1 MTRSTLVLPWG
12 GGGVMEV
19 FCRAVLNYLPG
30 AVEAGLST
38 IEMDVIDG
46 RTAKLPGWR
55 ECGFEL
61 ASHISSVQDWS
72 DEVAISAFHYP
83 EVEELARKMTDADVA
98 LVSSHIKR
106 SPEDA
111 QRHHQLAPITLVHSD
126 FAAGHESIIRR
137 SYRDGTY
144 DGSALERNGLSPR
157 DVENARRILILQFW
171 RNLGS
176 AKMDFPLAW
185 CDARSVEVSD
195 GRPFHVTDYAGSGF
209 NFDALGIA
217 PPGEPGRHR
226 WYAFPE
232 LTIEETVAFRT
243 YDTDLVARG
252 DTYFTPH
259 SAFRDPEVPVGQPS
273 RTSIE
278 LRATCLW
285 L

>member
-1 MTRSTLVLPWG
+1 MKT
-12 GGGVMEV
+12 

-30 AVEAGLST
+30 ADGAGLSA
-38 IEMDVIDG
+38 IELDVFDG
-46 RTAKLPGWR
+46 RAAELPGWR

-61 ASHISSVQDWS
+61 VSHASSVQDWS
-72 DEVAISAFHYP
+72 DDGAISAFHYP

-111 QRHHQLAPITLVHSD
+111 QRHHQLSPITLVHSD
-126 FAAGHESIIRR
+126 FAAGHDSIIRR

-144 DGSALERNGLSPR
+144 DGSALERNELSPE
-157 DVENARRILILQFW
+157 DVETARRILILQFW
-171 RNLGS
+171 RNLGP

-195 GRPFHVTDYAGSGF
+195 GRAFPVTNYAGSGF
-209 NFDALGIA
+209 DFDALGVS
-217 PPGEPGRHR
+217 PPARPGRHR

-232 LTIEETVAFRT
+232 LGPEETVAFRT

-252 DTYFTPH
+252 ETYFTPH
-259 SAFRDPEVPVGQPS
+259 SAFRDPEVPIGRPA
-273 RTSIE
+273 RTSVE